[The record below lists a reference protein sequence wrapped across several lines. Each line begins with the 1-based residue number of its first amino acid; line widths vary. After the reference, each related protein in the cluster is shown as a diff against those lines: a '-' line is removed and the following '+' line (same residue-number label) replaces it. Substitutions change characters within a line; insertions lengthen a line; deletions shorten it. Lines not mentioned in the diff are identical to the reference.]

1 MALVARILMPATS
14 SAVLLPDPV
23 ATVDQARLLR
33 LLGYRI
39 TRTEL
44 LVRRM
49 FQDCVAAFDLKPVDF
64 SLLMLVDGNPG
75 INQRQIG
82 DVLHVSAPNLA
93 IVVARLVKRRLL
105 RQVRGRQDR
114 RMQHLSLTATGA
126 SLLAQAE
133 AEVLGM
139 EQQLSVVLG
148 PSEAPLLR
156 ALDRLDRLDTL
167 YPTTRAHRATARAVH
182 HVSASPD
189 CDPRSVVVAL
199 SIRAQGTGRWC
210 PTTLSPHC
218 PRRIGR
224 SVRA

>member
-1 MALVARILMPATS
+1 MRAVSAARPGPPVVFAARTVMSVTAT
-14 SAVLLPDPV
+14 AVPLPDAV
-23 ATVDQARLLR
+23 TTVDQARLLQ

-114 RMQHLSLTATGA
+114 RMQHLSLTAAGVT
-126 SLLAQAE
+126 LLSAAE
-133 AEVLGM
+133 AEVLRM
-139 EQQLSVVLG
+139 EQQLSAVLG
-148 PSEAPLLR
+148 SSEAPLLR
-156 ALDRLDRLDTL
+156 ALDRLDRLDN
-167 YPTTRAHRATARAVH
+167 A
-182 HVSASPD
+182 
-189 CDPRSVVVAL
+189 
-199 SIRAQGTGRWC
+199 
-210 PTTLSPHC
+210 
-218 PRRIGR
+218 
-224 SVRA
+224 

>member
-1 MALVARILMPATS
+1 MPATS

-23 ATVDQARLLR
+23 ATVDQTRLLR

-39 TRTEL
+39 THTEL

-49 FQDCVAAFDLKPVDF
+49 FQDCVAAFELKPVDF

-105 RQVRGRQDR
+105 QQVRGRQDR

-133 AEVLGM
+133 AEVLRM

-167 YPTTRAHRATARAVH
+167 
-182 HVSASPD
+182 
-189 CDPRSVVVAL
+189 
-199 SIRAQGTGRWC
+199 
-210 PTTLSPHC
+210 
-218 PRRIGR
+218 
-224 SVRA
+224 

>member
-1 MALVARILMPATS
+1 MGRIARTGPPAAFVARTAMPVTAL
-14 SAVLLPDPV
+14 AAPLPDAV
-23 ATVDQARLLR
+23 TTVDQARLLR

-82 DVLHVSAPNLA
+82 DVLHVSPPNLA

-114 RMQHLSLTATGA
+114 RMQHLSLTAAGVA
-126 SLLAQAE
+126 LLTAAE
-133 AEVLGM
+133 AEVLRM
-139 EQQLSVVLG
+139 EQQLSAMLG
-148 PSEAPLLR
+148 SSEAPLLR

-167 YPTTRAHRATARAVH
+167 
-182 HVSASPD
+182 
-189 CDPRSVVVAL
+189 
-199 SIRAQGTGRWC
+199 
-210 PTTLSPHC
+210 
-218 PRRIGR
+218 
-224 SVRA
+224 